1 MHGVGNKVI
10 EISAILGIYFAD
22 IKPYYK
28 WGYMSDTVVFGYQ
41 KEDRI
46 DFCVIFYNVKTGEQK
61 IGCISITL
69 LPSAILSHHIRAIWR
84 LNRPNMP
91 KYAWGW

>member
-1 MHGVGNKVI
+1 MVVPNSETIDGISWDGNGLKLVI
-10 EISAILGIYFAD
+10 ALGSCIYFAD

-46 DFCVIFYNVKTGEQK
+46 DFCVIFYNVKTGE
-61 IGCISITL
+61 
-69 LPSAILSHHIRAIWR
+69 
-84 LNRPNMP
+84 
-91 KYAWGW
+91 